1 MATSGTKKKAAK
13 KAATTKSTTE
23 RSAKTSLQ
31 SLAERVAPPNK
42 ALVRIATRSV
52 SRATLNQLGQSW
64 VSEDI
69 IAAVPAFIET
79 QLKAWTRLN
88 DEDRQNFVG
97 WSETL
102 AAQVVHEARALE
114 VLLAQFEAESSGESS
129 DKKSGDERYK
139 KLRSSAIGQRDRAAR
154 ALDRVLPE
162 DSDARAKLDTDTLR
176 SDTPEQL
183 AKGITDVAAIA
194 KKHIAQSDAE
204 ERAALAAMRI
214 DDGFVAKLEALAERV
229 KSAGVALKKGAPA
242 TRVGQEQ
249 LDEQD
254 GVVLRLIQVTWRAW
268 RDGRKVVMSVPLP
281 DLGALRELVRTGVK
295 GEVGEEPPQPSA

>member
-1 MATSGTKKKAAK
+1 MATSGTKKTAAK
-13 KAATTKSTTE
+13 KAATTKSTSE

-31 SLAERVAPPNK
+31 SLTEHVAPPNK

-52 SRATLNQLGQSW
+52 SRATLNELGQSW

-69 IAAVPAFIET
+69 IAEVPAFIET
-79 QLKAWTRLN
+79 QLEAWKRLS
-88 DEDRQNFVG
+88 DEDKQHFIG
-97 WSETL
+97 WSESL

-114 VLLAQFEAESSGESS
+114 MMLAQFVAESSGESS
-129 DKKSGDERYK
+129 DKKTSSERYK
-139 KLRSSAIGQRDRAAR
+139 KLRATAIGQRDRAAR

-162 DSDARAKLDTDTLR
+162 DSDERAKLDTNTMR
-176 SDTPEQL
+176 SDTPDEL
-183 AKGITDVAAIA
+183 AKGIAAVASIA
-194 KKHIAQSDAE
+194 KKHIAQSNAE

-214 DDGFVAKLEALAERV
+214 DEAFVAALEATAERV
-229 KSAGVALKKGAPA
+229 KTAGLALKKGAPA

-281 DLGALRELVRTGVK
+281 DLGALRELVRTGSK
-295 GEVGEEPPQPSA
+295 GEVGEEPPQPGT